1 MKINVEVDCTPLEA
15 REFFGLPDVKPM
27 QAAITEKLQASM
39 VASLESLSPESLMQ
53 NWFDPKMAERFQ
65 SLFGGMSGLGS
76 GRTPKGK
83 T

>member
-1 MKINVEVDCTPLEA
+1 MKINFEIDCTPLEA
-15 REFFGLPDVKPM
+15 REFLGLPDVKPM
-27 QAAITEKLQASM
+27 QAAITDKMQARM
-39 VASLESLSPESLMQ
+39 LDSLESLSPEGLMK

-65 SLFGGMSGLGS
+65 DMFSGLGGLGS